1 VDINFHLCFFRI
13 LFINFFVC
21 FVLGIYLFPLRFIYF
36 DVHYAKGCIFWFSKI
51 PHFYGYS
58 LILCPM
64 GISDFGIWCRT
75 LYFLF
80 LKACFRFSVIYL

>member
-36 DVHYAKGCIFWFSKI
+36 DVHYAKGCIF
-51 PHFYGYS
+51 GS
-58 LILCPM
+58 LKSHIFM
-64 GISDFGIWCRT
+64 GIR
-75 LYFLF
+75 
-80 LKACFRFSVIYL
+80 